1 MMTRLSV
8 ILLLSLATLC
18 TPAFGANPAGPGTIN
33 YVEGGAKLAGE
44 LLTPESVGNATLET
58 GQELT
63 TGEGRAEM
71 LLTPGVFLRL
81 DDNSAVRMV
90 SPSLT
95 HTAVDLER
103 GRAMV
108 EVDDIHPQNDIQIV
122 DRGVPTELL
131 KPGLYELNASDGE
144 TMVFS
149 GREAVN
155 TGENHWTVVK
165 AHHEL
170 ALTPGEIGKPK
181 SFDIK
186 ANEGDL
192 YNWSSLRSEYLAEA
206 NSQIA
211 GVYPYAAGYAPGW
224 FWDPYMY
231 GYTFFGPDPFFS
243 PFGWGFYP
251 PWFYG
256 GFYGGGFYRGG
267 FYGRPGAGGHPL
279 PRGEARGGEGFHGGG
294 FARRWRLWRWRA
306 PLASAPDQ
314 LWIR

>member
-1 MMTRLSV
+1 MMTRLRV

-33 YVEGGAKLAGE
+33 YVEGGAKLAGG

-71 LLTPGVFLRL
+71 LLAPGVFLRL
-81 DDNSAVRMV
+81 DDDSAVRMV

-108 EVDDIHPQNDIQIV
+108 EVDDIHRQNDIQIV
-122 DRGVPTELL
+122 DRGIPTQLL
-131 KPGLYELNASDGE
+131 KPGLYEWNANDGE

-181 SFDIK
+181 RFDVK
-186 ANEGDL
+186 ANEDDL
-192 YNWSSLRSEYLAEA
+192 YNWSSLRSGYLAEA

-211 GVYPYAAGYAPGW
+211 GVYPYAAGFAPGW

-251 PWFYG
+251 PWSYG
-256 GFYGGGFYRGG
+256 GSYGGRGYGRG
-267 FYGRPGAGGHPL
+267 FYGRPGVGGHPL
-279 PRGEARGGEGFHGGG
+279 PHGEVRGGEGFHGEGFHGGG
-294 FARRWRLWRWRA
+294 FSGGGGFHGDGFGGGGRR
-306 PLASAPDQ
+306 
-314 LWIR
+314 

>member
-1 MMTRLSV
+1 
-8 ILLLSLATLC
+8 
-18 TPAFGANPAGPGTIN
+18 
-33 YVEGGAKLAGE
+33 
-44 LLTPESVGNATLET
+44 
-58 GQELT
+58 
-63 TGEGRAEM
+63 
-71 LLTPGVFLRL
+71 
-81 DDNSAVRMV
+81 
-90 SPSLT
+90 
-95 HTAVDLER
+95 
-103 GRAMV
+103 MV

-131 KPGLYELNASDGE
+131 KPGLDELNASDGE

-192 YNWSSLRSEYLAEA
+192 YNWTSPRSEYLAEA

-224 FWDPYMY
+224 FWESAQLRKHLLRA
-231 GYTFFGPDPFFS
+231 GPLLQPIWLGFLS
-243 PFGWGFYP
+243 PVVL
-251 PWFYG
+251 
-256 GFYGGGFYRGG
+256 R
-267 FYGRPGAGGHPL
+267 RLLRRRLL
-279 PRGEARGGEGFHGGG
+279 PRRLLWQTWSGRASV
-294 FARRWRLWRWRA
+294 AAWRSAWR
-306 PLASAPDQ
+306 
-314 LWIR
+314 